1 LGRPRADLSAEA
13 VEATLLRGDETL
25 EVVGESAYQEALWMI
40 VGGRSREPIRHPVR
54 ARLLPE
60 PTNDHDE
67 NAIRIAIDGHTV
79 GYLSREDAAAYKP
92 GLLALMERSAGGQ
105 VALNGQIVGGGQRG
119 DRIGFLGVFLDHD
132 PGDFGVSSRHAST
145 GHIDL
150 GWSAAIDQDDVDDS
164 YDLSWAG
171 GLSGDDAIVTDQLE
185 RLLEAERD
193 PVDRH
198 FMFNFLAERLYRLRD
213 DDPGALPKFDSICEQ
228 HHSEM
233 RAIRPELL
241 RLFNGLPRVP
251 MYRQA
256 AIRHQKA
263 KNWEQA
269 LIWAERG
276 VAFYGNDAIR
286 HENLD
291 DLQNREA
298 HARAKLAAPAKRPSL
313 QGRSHSST
321 TAVLGAATGV
331 LVCTTCGST
340 FEREVKRGRKP
351 KQCSSCAAGIPSSA
365 SATGPSTS

>member
-1 LGRPRADLSAEA
+1 MAHLLRRLLGRPRADPSAEA
-13 VEATLLRGDETL
+13 VEATLLKGDETL
-25 EVVGESAYQEALWMI
+25 EVVGESAYQDALWMI

-60 PTNDHDE
+60 PTNDHDK
-67 NAIRIAIDGHTV
+67 NAIRITIDGHTV

-132 PGDFGVSSRHAST
+132 PGDFGVSSRHVSA
-145 GHIDL
+145 GRIDL

-171 GLSGDDAIVTDQLE
+171 GLSGDDAIATDQLE

-198 FMFNFLAERLYRLRD
+198 FMLNFLAERLYRLRD
-213 DDPGALPKFDSICEQ
+213 DDPGALSKFDSICEQ

-233 RAIRPELL
+233 TAIRPELL

-286 HENLD
+286 QENLD
-291 DLQNREA
+291 DLQKREA
-298 HARAKLAAPAKRPSL
+298 HARAKLAAPAKRPPL
-313 QGRSHSST
+313 QGRSHSSQPP
-321 TAVLGAATGV
+321 
-331 LVCTTCGST
+331 
-340 FEREVKRGRKP
+340 F
-351 KQCSSCAAGIPSSA
+351 
-365 SATGPSTS
+365 